1 MEIFQSWLVK
11 HGKVYNGIGENDKR
25 FEIFRENLR
34 FIDEHNSQACTYKV
48 GLNKFADLTNE
59 KHRAK
64 YLGTRSDPKR
74 RVTKSKNPSWRYA
87 LNAGEKLPRSVD

>member
-1 MEIFQSWLVK
+1 MNGSGLKTLILKPQSTKSIQKYNTLRSEVMEIFQSWLVK

-48 GLNKFADLTNE
+48 GLNKFAFNQRE
-59 KHRAK
+59 APCQVFGHQ
-64 YLGTRSDPKR
+64 
-74 RVTKSKNPSWRYA
+74 V
-87 LNAGEKLPRSVD
+87 